1 MSNILLKCR
10 KCGVNKKI
18 GKFGCNKRF
27 KNGKQIYCSECFKK
41 IRKKYN
47 NTDRAKLIDRKR
59 VKLFREIHKEKV
71 KEYNSKYYQKNKD
84 FLKCKRNTESV
95 GIVEN
100 TINRNSINRNSSKNK
115 IKNPI
120 VINPKPIEE

>member
-1 MSNILLKCR
+1 
-10 KCGVNKKI
+10 
-18 GKFGCNKRF
+18 
-27 KNGKQIYCSECFKK
+27 
-41 IRKKYN
+41 
-47 NTDRAKLIDRKR
+47 
-59 VKLFREIHKEKV
+59 V

-84 FLKCKRNTESV
+84 FMKCKRNTESV

-100 TINRNSINRNSSKNK
+100 TINRNSINRNRNNS